1 MGTMDV
7 SLPTMSSAE
16 ARKTERRDEILAAA
30 LRVFAEKGYHDAG
43 IADIAGVLGMGHGTF
58 YRYYKNKH
66 DIAVAVLDHVILRFA
81 AVGLR
86 EDPESSNTLE
96 AYRAQTA
103 RILTG
108 MIDLGE
114 SDPDLVRFFQM
125 QGFVVDAAR
134 LSRAMDTFSLFVA
147 RFLTN
152 GQSKGFL
159 RQDLDVGPTSE
170 ALVALM
176 FEGARRALGRKEPAQ
191 RRQWV
196 DAGMRLMFDGIVG

>member
-1 MGTMDV
+1 MDV
-7 SLPTMSSAE
+7 SLPAMSSAE

-66 DIAVAVLDHVILRFA
+66 DIAVAVLDHVIVRMA

-134 LSRAMDTFSLFVA
+134 LSRAMDAFALFVA
-147 RFLTN
+147 RFLTTGAARASCARTWTWGPPRRRWWRSCSRGHAARWAARSPPSAGN
-152 GQSKGFL
+152 GW
-159 RQDLDVGPTSE
+159 T
-170 ALVALM
+170 
-176 FEGARRALGRKEPAQ
+176 PAC
-191 RRQWV
+191 
-196 DAGMRLMFDGIVG
+196 G

>member
-1 MGTMDV
+1 MDV
-7 SLPTMSSAE
+7 SLPAMSSAE

-81 AVGLR
+81 AVSLR

-134 LSRAMDTFSLFVA
+134 LSRAMDAFALFVA

-152 GQSKGFL
+152 GRSKGFL

-176 FEGARRALGRKEPAQ
+176 FEGARRARGRPAPPPPPQ
-191 RRQWV
+191 RGGPRE
-196 DAGMRLMFDGIVG
+196 RR